1 MMGIRS
7 LWRAL
12 FTAGKGV
19 TTGLDVALLEG
30 EAGRDPLVL
39 FDRWFRDA
47 RDAGLYLAEAMTLA
61 TATPD
66 AVPSA
71 RMVLL
76 KDFGPDGFVFFTN
89 YDSRKA
95 AELDANPRAALVF
108 HWPTLHRQV
117 RVSGTV
123 ERTTAAES
131 EAYFRTRPR
140 GSRIAAWASRQSDTI
155 AGRAEIEARFREHD
169 ARFPGDDVPLP
180 PFWGGYRL
188 RPDAI
193 EFWQGR
199 VNRMHDRLVF
209 TRRGGGER
217 SEGQDVREGHRIVE
231 GLEDRGGRE
240 GREGREHR
248 EGWEDREDR
257 EDREGWEG
265 WEVHRLS
272 P

>member
-1 MMGIRS
+1 MGIRR
-7 LWRAL
+7 LWHAL

-19 TTGLDVALLEG
+19 TAGMDVELVEK
-30 EAGRDPLVL
+30 EAGGEPIAL

-47 RDAGLYLAEAMTLA
+47 RDAGLYLPESMTLA
-61 TATPD
+61 TATPGG
-66 AVPSA
+66 APSA

-76 KDFGPDGFVFFTN
+76 KGFADDGFVFYTN

-108 HWPTLHRQV
+108 HWVTLHRQV
-117 RVSGTV
+117 RVAGPV
-123 ERTTAAES
+123 ERTTREES

-140 GSRIAAWASRQSDTI
+140 GSRIAAWASNQSGRLRD
-155 AGRAEIEARFREHD
+155 RAEIERRFEEKEKEFAGRE
-169 ARFPGDDVPLP
+169 VPLP

-188 RPDAI
+188 IPETI

-209 TRRGGGER
+209 SRVAGE
-217 SEGQDVREGHRIVE
+217 SG
-231 GLEDRGGRE
+231 
-240 GREGREHR
+240 
-248 EGWEDREDR
+248 
-257 EDREGWEG
+257 G